1 MFAAM
6 RLYFI
11 RHAQSANNALWDLTG
26 AEHGRSDDPE
36 LSALG
41 VQQARALGDFLERG
55 NDPLEREASAG
66 AVYGYPSKINTSGN
80 DPLKRQNSAN
90 LTHLYTSPMTRAVQT
105 ALEVARGTGL
115 TPQIWE
121 DWHESGGIW
130 LEKDG
135 VRVGLEGQN
144 RSYFQQRFSSV
155 ALPDEFA
162 VQGWWSRAYENDIE
176 RFPRARRVWAELLT
190 RHGGTA
196 DRVAVVSHG
205 HFYSCVMA
213 IALGLPSLEGVFFVL
228 NNTGITRLD
237 HRENL
242 HQTTNLIYANR
253 LDHLEPT
260 LVT

>member
-1 MFAAM
+1 MFTAM

-11 RHAQSANNALWDLTG
+11 RHAQSANNALWDSTG

-36 LSALG
+36 LSAIG

-55 NDPLEREASAG
+55 KDALERKAG
-66 AVYGYPSKINTSGN
+66 VAAAYGYPSQVSGGGE
-80 DPLKRQNSAN
+80 DSSKRGASAR

-105 ALEVARGTGL
+105 ALEVTRGTGL
-115 TPQIWE
+115 TPHIWE

-130 LEKDG
+130 QEKDG
-135 VRVGLEGQN
+135 VRVGLEGQD
-144 RSYFQQRFSSV
+144 RSYFQQRFPSV
-155 ALPDEFA
+155 SLPDDFA
-162 VQGWWSRAYENDIE
+162 PQGWWSRIYEDDTE
-176 RFPRARRVWAELLT
+176 RFPRAKRVWAELLA
-190 RHGGTA
+190 RHGGTN

-205 HFYSCVMA
+205 HFYACVIA
-213 IALGLPSLEGVFFVL
+213 AALGLPNLEGVFFVL

-237 HRENL
+237 HRENQ

>member
-11 RHAQSANNALWDLTG
+11 RHAQSANNALWDNTG
-26 AEHGRSDDPE
+26 SDAGRSEDPP
-36 LSALG
+36 LTPLGLRQASALG
-41 VQQARALGDFLERG
+41 DALARAA
-55 NDPLEREASAG
+55 DPLEGHGSA
-66 AVYGYPSKINTSGN
+66 AF
-80 DPLKRQNSAN
+80 
-90 LTHLYTSPMTRAVQT
+90 THLYCSPMTRAVQT

-115 TPQIWE
+115 RPHIWE

-130 LEKDG
+130 QEKNR

-144 RSYFQQRFSSV
+144 RGYFQQRFSSV
-155 ALPDEFA
+155 TLPDDFA
-162 VQGWWSRAYENDIE
+162 PQGWWSRAYEVDTALL
-176 RFPRARRVWAELLT
+176 PRAKRVWAELLA
-190 RHGGTA
+190 RHGGTS

-205 HFYSCVMA
+205 HFYAFVVA
-213 IALGLPSLEGVFFVL
+213 VALGLPTLEGVFFVL

-237 HRENL
+237 YRENL

-253 LDHLEPT
+253 LDHLQPA